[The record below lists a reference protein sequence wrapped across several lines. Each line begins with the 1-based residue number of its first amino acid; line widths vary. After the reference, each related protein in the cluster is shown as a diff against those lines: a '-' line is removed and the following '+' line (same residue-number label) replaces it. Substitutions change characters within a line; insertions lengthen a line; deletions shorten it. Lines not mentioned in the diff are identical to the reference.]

1 MLKSQQIKE
10 FMKKLLVLLVLL
22 STQAFAWE
30 QRAPLPVQACAVHS
44 PYGFAQTAR
53 TAQPICRE
61 AYLVAYDAPV
71 KIPAY
76 VAYTLLPQNA
86 LGCFPRTNAFV
97 ADQSLGGTGARPD
110 DYAGTGYDKG
120 HAAPDGDLSWSQQ
133 VEYESFL
140 MTNMY
145 PQHGSLNRGIWKLL
159 ETSVRGWAVQL
170 NQPFTIYVGAF
181 YGAGDPAIG
190 NGVIVPH
197 GYYKIVINN
206 QTKQIA
212 GWAFPHT
219 KPYVNLG
226 NDLTKFRLPIAQIEQ
241 TAGVKYAFPAGAV
254 ELQPGQEW
262 PVDFGALTRAKRAK
276 CGANATE

>member
-1 MLKSQQIKE
+1 
-10 FMKKLLVLLVLL
+10 MKKLLVLLALV
-22 STQAFAWE
+22 STQVFAWD
-30 QRAPLPVQACAVHS
+30 QRAPNPVQACSVHS
-44 PYGFAQTAR
+44 PYGFAQTQR

-71 KIPAY
+71 KIPVY

-145 PQHGSLNRGIWKLL
+145 PQAGSLNRGIWKLL
-159 ETSVRGWAVQL
+159 ETSVRGWAVQT
-170 NQPFTIYVGAF
+170 NQSYTIFVGAF
-181 YGAGDPAIG
+181 YGAGDKTIG

-206 QTKQIA
+206 NTKQVA

-219 KPYVNLG
+219 APYPNLG
-226 NDLTKFRLPIAQIEQ
+226 NDLRMFRKPIAQIEQ
-241 TAGVKYAFPAGAV
+241 EAGVKYALPPGAV
-254 ELQPGQEW
+254 EIQPGQEW
-262 PVDFGALTRAKRAK
+262 PVDFGALTNAKRAK
-276 CGANATE
+276 CGRAD

>member
-1 MLKSQQIKE
+1 MKQI
-10 FMKKLLVLLVLL
+10 LA
-22 STQAFAWE
+22 SIIIAFTSITASAWD
-30 QRAPLPVQACAVHS
+30 QRAPLPVASCQVHS
-44 PYGFAQTAR
+44 PYGFAQTQR
-53 TAQPICRE
+53 TVQPICRE

-97 ADQSLGGTGARPD
+97 ADASVPNGPRPD

-120 HAAPDGDLSWSQQ
+120 HAAPDGDLSWSQI

-159 ETSVRGWAVQL
+159 ETSVRGWAVQR
-170 NQPFTIYVGAF
+170 NQPYTIYVGAF
-181 YGAGDPAIG
+181 YGQGDGFIG
-190 NGVIVPH
+190 NGVIVPR
-197 GYYKIVINN
+197 GFYKIVINN
-206 QTKQIA
+206 ATGELA

-226 NDLTKFRLPIAQIEQ
+226 NDLTKFRVPVAQIQ
-241 TAGVKYAFPAGAV
+241 QQAGVKYGFPANGRELAPGA
-254 ELQPGQEW
+254 EW
-262 PVDFGALTRAKRAK
+262 PVDYGALTNAKRAK
-276 CGANATE
+276 CGKNAE